1 MSDTDPR
8 TKRPGEWS
16 AEERFA
22 VAELAHLLLTE
33 GQRDSARALL
43 EGLVEV
49 APDDL
54 WSRMALA
61 ASLRALKLYDGAARQ
76 LDEALRIDPQ
86 NLAAAVELGEVNL
99 LRGQMQA
106 ARGCSAMAEYM
117 LSQGGAPEALKV
129 RVQRLA
135 RVTATSS

>member
-1 MSDTDPR
+1 MSEADSHSKPTGRWTPD
-8 TKRPGEWS
+8 
-16 AEERFA
+16 ERFA

-43 EGLVEV
+43 EGLVEL

-61 ASLRALKLYDGAARQ
+61 AALRALKHYDGAARQ

-86 NLAAAVELGEVNL
+86 NLSAAVELGEVNL

-117 LSQGGAPEALKV
+117 LSQGGASEALKV

-135 RVTATSS
+135 RVTAMSG